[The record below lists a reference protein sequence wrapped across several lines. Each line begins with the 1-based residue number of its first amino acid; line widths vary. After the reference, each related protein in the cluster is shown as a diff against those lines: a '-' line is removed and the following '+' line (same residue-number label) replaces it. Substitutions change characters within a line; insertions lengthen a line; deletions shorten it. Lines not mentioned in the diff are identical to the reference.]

1 MNENKLPEY
10 ARKIAANMFPQIT
23 KRSYS
28 QWEVEKLLIDVCNEG
43 NKALLQKVREIIGED
58 ENEPGYWSEGIYR
71 NHFRKELRTKLDELE
86 KEK

>member
-28 QWEVEKLLIDVCNEG
+28 QWEVEKLLIAVCNEG
-43 NKALLQKVREIIGED
+43 NKALLQKVREIVGGLKKKYLNDCED
-58 ENEPGYWSEGIYR
+58 NEREISLNDLLSAI
-71 NHFRKELRTKLDELE
+71 TELE
-86 KEK
+86 KEI